1 MSELLSGSWTWTPL
15 PPEKV
20 PGSVHVFILCL
31 GSLMGMEL
39 VRVAVGYREEFSKG
53 LGFHPGFVLRPLL
66 SIILLEIISRG
77 I

>member
-1 MSELLSGSWTWTPL
+1 
-15 PPEKV
+15 
-20 PGSVHVFILCL
+20 
-31 GSLMGMEL
+31 MGMEL

>member
-15 PPEKV
+15 LPAKV